1 LYCNKPYNKPIRC
14 GDYITSYIQINDKIF
29 ECKLDTSNLYLPTIV
44 CTDHSDKLFN
54 LYDSFQ
60 SISFRENIRN
70 SIIDI
75 YNIVNSGVPTDI
87 DIHIRANVLMDLNN
101 PIKEN
106 PEIVKHKHLKK
117 FRYNNGRTNIEI
129 AWNFLWPYQ
138 SY

>member
-1 LYCNKPYNKPIRC
+1 
-14 GDYITSYIQINDKIF
+14 
-29 ECKLDTSNLYLPTIV
+29 V

-60 SISFRENIRN
+60 SISFRKDIRN

-106 PEIVKHKHLKK
+106 PEIGKHKHLKK
-117 FRYNNGRTNIEI
+117 FRYNNGRTNVEI
-129 AWNFLWPYQ
+129 TWNFLWPHQ